1 MTTAAMEPLLMLVHR
16 IPFPPN
22 KGDKVRSF
30 HLLEFLASR
39 YRVHL
44 GTFVDSTDDR
54 VHVPRLQE
62 FCASFKVVEIR
73 PAVARIRSLAGLL
86 TGEALTL
93 CYYRNAILAEWVRSI
108 VREQRITKAVVFSSA
123 MAPYLSNL
131 AKLRVVVDFV
141 DVDSAKW
148 TQYAQTRPWPLSMI
162 YKREGVRLLD
172 FERAV
177 ANRAAASVFVTPA
190 EAQLFRTLA
199 PESAQRVRYAQ
210 NGVDTQYFSPEHY
223 LPNPFPPD
231 EDAIV
236 FTGAMDYWPN
246 VDAVS
251 WFAQE
256 ALPAIV
262 AQRPNARFYIVGVQP
277 TSAVQALAKDAR
289 IVVTGRVPDVRPYL
303 KHARVV
309 VAPLRVAR
317 GIQNKVLEA
326 MAMARPVVVSAT
338 AAGALSAIP
347 ATEFEV
353 VEGASGFIEKTIAL
367 MDPERGNGLGRA
379 ARQRVLA
386 DYNWTTNL
394 TPFASLLDDQ
404 GDVDTKAAMKPRHM
418 ESAGEIRDA

>member
-1 MTTAAMEPLLMLVHR
+1 MESLLFLVHR

-44 GTFVDSTDDR
+44 GTFVDTVDDV
-54 VHVPRLQE
+54 VHIPRLQE
-62 FCASFKVVEIR
+62 YCASFKVAEIR
-73 PAVARIRSLAGLL
+73 PALARMRSLSGLL
-86 TGEALTL
+86 TDEALTL
-93 CYYRNAILAEWVRSI
+93 RYYRNAMLADWVQTI
-108 VREQRITKAVVFSSA
+108 VRDQHITRAVVFSSA
-123 MAPYLSNL
+123 MVPYVLNL
-131 AKLRVVVDFV
+131 ANLRVVVDFV

-148 TQYAQTRPWPLSMI
+148 AQYAQSRSWPLSMI
-162 YKREGVRLLD
+162 YRREGARLLA

-177 ANRAAASVFVTPA
+177 ANRTEASVFVTPA

-199 PESAQRVRYAQ
+199 PESAQRIRYAQ
-210 NGVDTQYFSPEHY
+210 NGVDTEYFSPDHA
-223 LPNPFPPD
+223 LPNPFPAD

-246 VDAVS
+246 IDAVI

-256 ALPAIV
+256 ALPKIV
-262 AQRPNARFYIVGVQP
+262 AQRPNARFYIVGIQP
-277 TSAVQALAKDAR
+277 SSGVQALAKDPR

-326 MAMARPVVVSAT
+326 MAMARPVVVSAA
-338 AAGALSAIP
+338 AAGALSGVPTIDFDVASDIP
-347 ATEFEV
+347 EFI
-353 VEGASGFIEKTIAL
+353 SKTLGL
-367 MDPERGNGLGRA
+367 MNRERGNTMGRT

-386 DYNWTTNL
+386 DYDWTANL
-394 TPFASLLDDQ
+394 TPFATILDGRADAP
-404 GDVDTKAAMKPRHM
+404 AAEGANAARHGAA
-418 ESAGEIRDA
+418 EEVRDAG

>member
-1 MTTAAMEPLLMLVHR
+1 MTSAAMEPLLLLVHR

-44 GTFVDSTDDR
+44 GTFVDSGDD
-54 VHVPRLQE
+54 VMHISRLQDY
-62 FCASFKVVEIR
+62 CASFKVAKIR
-73 PAVARIRSLAGLL
+73 PALARLRSLTGLL

-93 CYYRNAILAEWVRSI
+93 RYYRNAALAEWVNSV
-108 VREQRITKAVVFSSA
+108 VREQKISKAVVFSSA
-123 MAPYLSNL
+123 MAPYVFGQAN
-131 AKLRVVVDFV
+131 LRVVVDFV

-148 TQYAQTRPWPLSMI
+148 AQYGQTRPWPLSAI
-162 YKREGVRLLD
+162 YKRESTRLLD
-172 FERAV
+172 FERSV
-177 ANRAAASVFVTPA
+177 AMRTEASVFVTSA
-190 EAQLFRTLA
+190 EARLFRTLA
-199 PESAQRVRYAQ
+199 PECAARIRYAQ
-210 NGVDTQYFSPEHY
+210 NGVDTEYFSPKHE
-223 LPNPFPPD
+223 LPSPFPAD

-246 VDAVS
+246 IDAVS
-251 WFAQE
+251 WFAKA

-262 AQRPNARFYIVGVQP
+262 ARRPNARFYIVGVQP
-277 TSAVQALAKDAR
+277 SQLVQGLAKDAR

-303 KHARVV
+303 RHARVV

-326 MAMARPVVVSAT
+326 MAMGRPVVVSAA
-338 AAGALSAIP
+338 AAGALSGVP

-353 VEGASGFIEKTIAL
+353 ADDASGFVDKTIAL
-367 MDPERGNGLGRA
+367 MDPKRGTIIGDA

-386 DYNWTTNL
+386 DYDWTTNL
-394 TPFASLLDDQ
+394 TPFAALLDEP
-404 GDVDTKAAMKPRHM
+404 GEMRNNAAPGPHWQ
-418 ESAGEIRDA
+418 ELAGEVRNA

>member
-1 MTTAAMEPLLMLVHR
+1 MTAAAMEPLLLLVHR

-44 GTFVDSTDDR
+44 GTFVDSKDDL

-62 FCASFKVVEIR
+62 FCASFKVAEIR
-73 PAVARIRSLAGLL
+73 PAVARIRSLTGLL

-93 CYYRNAILAEWVRSI
+93 RYYRNAMLAEWVHSV

-123 MAPYLSNL
+123 MAPYVANL
-131 AKLRVVVDFV
+131 ANLRVVVDFV

-162 YKREGVRLLD
+162 YKREGARLLD
-172 FERAV
+172 FERSV
-177 ANRAAASVFVTPA
+177 ADRAAASVFVTPA

-199 PESAQRVRYAQ
+199 PESSPRVRYAQ
-210 NGVDTQYFSPEHY
+210 NGVDTHYFSPEHD

-231 EDAIV
+231 VDAIV

-251 WFAQE
+251 WFAQK

-262 AQRPNARFYIVGVQP
+262 ARRPNARFYIVGVQP
-277 TSAVQALAKDAR
+277 TPAVQALAKDAR

-338 AAGALSAIP
+338 AAGALSAVP

-367 MDPERGNGLGRA
+367 MDPERGNSLGHA

-394 TPFASLLDDQ
+394 TPFGSLLDER
-404 GDVDTKAAMKPRHM
+404 GDVGTKATMKPRQM
-418 ESAGEIRDA
+418 EPAGEIHDA